1 MDVSF
6 TIDDSSFGASG
17 IDMSFIRQN
26 LNQEELNE
34 LCEEIAI
41 KKIQKELKHM
51 INGVKYKE
59 KKVKEDGDCFFHVVR
74 LNLKKYYDIHETIK
88 DIRFKVGSYMLE
100 NSDRFRLFYD
110 DDISGS
116 DDENESRTYHGF
128 INDIIRT
135 NEWADQLVIQAFQE
149 LYGIPIKIYELNKN
163 DLFISRDGGD
173 SDIVTMNSMKRP
185 IYMLYVKENH
195 YNALIEN
202 NSLNNKIVRKDVINN
217 PINVVI
223 DEPINVVIDEPIN
236 AIIDDPIDDPVDDPI
251 DEDIDIQVELPKTDT
266 VPLFT
271 TSNCLT
277 KEELQHKS
285 LTEIKALLTSNG
297 ITCAKSKDKKSTLIR
312 KYIKG
317 ILENKKDI
325 KKIHLETMKI
335 EELKTILNEK
345 AIVYNCKRKREF
357 IEIILDNYEGI
368 YEVSSI

>member
-6 TIDDSSFGASG
+6 TIDDSSFGVSG
-17 IDMSFIRQN
+17 IDISFIRQH
-26 LNQEELNE
+26 LNQDELNE
-34 LCEEIAI
+34 LCKVIAI
-41 KKIQKELKHM
+41 KKITKELKNM
-51 INGVKYKE
+51 INGVIYKE
-59 KKVKEDGDCFFHVVR
+59 KKVKKDGDCFFHVVR
-74 LNLKKYYDIHETIK
+74 LNLKKYYDVNETIK

-116 DDENESRTYHGF
+116 DDENKSRTYHGF

-173 SDIVTMNSMKRP
+173 SDIVTVNSMKRP
-185 IYMLYVKENH
+185 IYMLYVRGNH

-202 NSLNNKIVRKDVINN
+202 DSSNNKIVRKDVINN
-217 PINVVI
+217 PINA
-223 DEPINVVIDEPIN
+223 VIDEPIN
-236 AIIDDPIDDPVDDPI
+236 AVIENPIDDPIDDPI
-251 DEDIDIQVELPKTDT
+251 DEDIEIQVELPQTDT

-277 KEELQHKS
+277 KEELQNKS

-297 ITCAKSKDKKSTLIR
+297 ITYAKSKDKKSTLIR